1 MAETIASAKRA
12 LRKHVLAV
20 RDALPE
26 SVRVAKSAAICCELA
41 ALLPHA
47 TCAAASH
54 DTAAVFLSRDSAEPD
69 EFSSSP
75 ICSESATAS
84 CDTQAALAPRD
95 SRELDGFRFSPDC
108 NESAMATDN
117 SSEASRARS
126 AQPPTVALYAP
137 MGSEVDVAPLAE
149 LARERGCRVALPC
162 MLTPEDAA
170 ATGQRMCIRAV
181 DAKHLATAPF
191 ATHPLE
197 PLALD
202 DARANAQW
210 PVVEPSGIDLTVVP
224 LVAFDARGARLGY
237 GGGCYDRYL
246 PLLKSDCIIV
256 GAAFEEQHVDA
267 VPCDEHDAL
276 LERIVCA

>member
-26 SVRVAKSAAICCELA
+26 SVRAEKSATICRELA
-41 ALLPHA
+41 ELLPSALSA
-47 TCAAASH
+47 TASWDASAALDSH
-54 DTAAVFLSRDSAEPD
+54 DSIKLDQLH
-69 EFSSSP
+69 SSP
-75 ICSESATAS
+75 ICNEGSTVPRDTSAALASRESVEPDSFRSSPACNESATATGNPS
-84 CDTQAALAPRD
+84 EPSPIRNTQA
-95 SRELDGFRFSPDC
+95 
-108 NESAMATDN
+108 
-117 SSEASRARS
+117 
-126 AQPPTVALYAP
+126 PTVALYAP

-149 LARERGCRVALPC
+149 LACERGCRVALPC

-170 ATGQRMCIRAV
+170 ATGQRMCMRAV
-181 DAKHLATAPF
+181 DAEHLATAPF

-210 PVVEPSGIDLTVVP
+210 PAVEPSSIDFIVVP
-224 LVAFDARGARLGY
+224 LVAFDTRGARLGY

-246 PLLKSDCIIV
+246 PLFKSDCTIV
-256 GAAFEEQHVDA
+256 GAAFEEQHVVS
-267 VPCDEHDAL
+267 VPCDEHDTV